1 MAANEGTYPRRS
13 AGPPGRCRSALPA
26 YAKRRRCSTGR
37 RSPPRR
43 LARMASGTR
52 GTGRRS
58 CGRWRRRRGWWG
70 GTWLG
75 TGSRL
80 CCGRCRTRRAPSW
93 PFPLQLRV
101 LELGSQILL
110 VCLNTVGYAPVY
122 CSGIRSSSR
131 LSIIVSSRS
140 SIIDCPEMI
149 VCRQV
154 PSPVIA
160 LDHGPPQPTRAAGMS
175 QMFGTESLSGVVS
188 ALLPSVDAGAASP
201 GRAAGSRADDSE
213 ALAALAAR
221 LRCYFVL
228 YVVGRWD
235 SCVRDDAGLFTL
247 RVTPA
252 PYGPRLCQVMLRA
265 GRALENLEG
274 VRARWRRLA
283 GRGPGAG
290 SAFLNSAAA
299 GAGCFVGAWEGVH
312 ARRGCAER
320 VGEALC
326 ERVSEALCE
335 RVSEALCE
343 RVVCVPAEHC
353 RSDSPSTSGGR
364 VPCAGRSFLGAR
376 GADRS
381 RWWSRPRRTASAGPA
396 TASASP
402 PAPTARGAA
411 GPPPPRRTP
420 LPERACWPAA
430 IGRLRPGPGP
440 SQGRAPRSDS
450 GRVSRWR
457 GSAPPP
463 RQAAG
468 SRPPAGSGI
477 RRHGS
482 GPERGPRGLQSHA
495 AHVRRFLSAC
505 GGGDIGGGRYFSLL
519 DAGQARAERE
529 ARGAAKRRRAGPGL
543 A

>member
-1 MAANEGTYPRRS
+1 
-13 AGPPGRCRSALPA
+13 
-26 YAKRRRCSTGR
+26 
-37 RSPPRR
+37 
-43 LARMASGTR
+43 
-52 GTGRRS
+52 
-58 CGRWRRRRGWWG
+58 
-70 GTWLG
+70 
-75 TGSRL
+75 
-80 CCGRCRTRRAPSW
+80 
-93 PFPLQLRV
+93 
-101 LELGSQILL
+101 
-110 VCLNTVGYAPVY
+110 
-122 CSGIRSSSR
+122 
-131 LSIIVSSRS
+131 
-140 SIIDCPEMI
+140 
-149 VCRQV
+149 
-154 PSPVIA
+154 
-160 LDHGPPQPTRAAGMS
+160 
-175 QMFGTESLSGVVS
+175 MFGTESLSGVVS
-188 ALLPSVDAGAASP
+188 ALLPTMDSP
-201 GRAAGSRADDSE
+201 GRAAGSRRADDPA
-213 ALAALAAR
+213 ALAGLAAR

-420 LPERACWPAA
+420 LPDRACSRPAA

-482 GPERGPRGLQSHA
+482 GPERGPRGLA
-495 AHVRRFLSAC
+495 GPAVAC
-505 GGGDIGGGRYFSLL
+505 GSRATFPVGLRRRRYRRRQVLQPAGRRPGAGG
-519 DAGQARAERE
+519 
-529 ARGAAKRRRAGPGL
+529 ARGAGRRQAAAGRPGVGLRARRRPAAAARRRWEGLPVGTAPPRHQRGGRRRTGPVGPRRRRGPARAVRSHAPGPARPGARCPRVRFVGAPRGARTGRRGRRAAGTGPGTEARTAGRPEPVMRRTAEATGFAVPGSGRVRMEPRARL
-543 A
+543 LLG

>member
-1 MAANEGTYPRRS
+1 
-13 AGPPGRCRSALPA
+13 
-26 YAKRRRCSTGR
+26 
-37 RSPPRR
+37 
-43 LARMASGTR
+43 
-52 GTGRRS
+52 
-58 CGRWRRRRGWWG
+58 
-70 GTWLG
+70 
-75 TGSRL
+75 
-80 CCGRCRTRRAPSW
+80 
-93 PFPLQLRV
+93 
-101 LELGSQILL
+101 
-110 VCLNTVGYAPVY
+110 
-122 CSGIRSSSR
+122 
-131 LSIIVSSRS
+131 
-140 SIIDCPEMI
+140 
-149 VCRQV
+149 
-154 PSPVIA
+154 
-160 LDHGPPQPTRAAGMS
+160 
-175 QMFGTESLSGVVS
+175 MFGTESLSGVVS

-252 PYGPRLCQVMLRA
+252 PYGPRLCQVMRA

-396 TASASP
+396 TASESP

-411 GPPPPRRTP
+411 GAPRPPPPPPCLTV
-420 LPERACWPAA
+420 LA
-430 IGRLRPGPGP
+430 IGRGRRGDP
-440 SQGRAPRSDS
+440 GRA
-450 GRVSRWR
+450 
-457 GSAPPP
+457 
-463 RQAAG
+463 
-468 SRPPAGSGI
+468 
-477 RRHGS
+477 
-482 GPERGPRGLQSHA
+482 
-495 AHVRRFLSAC
+495 
-505 GGGDIGGGRYFSLL
+505 
-519 DAGQARAERE
+519 
-529 ARGAAKRRRAGPGL
+529 
-543 A
+543 